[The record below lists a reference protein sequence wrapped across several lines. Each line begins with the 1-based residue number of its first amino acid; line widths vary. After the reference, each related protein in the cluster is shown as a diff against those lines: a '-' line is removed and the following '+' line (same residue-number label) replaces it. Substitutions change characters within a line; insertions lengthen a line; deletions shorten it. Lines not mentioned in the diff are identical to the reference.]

1 MGHVRIGI
9 CAPSTPFS
17 RDDADRVTA
26 VAAESHPD
34 AELIFEDQ
42 CYANAGHFAGDD
54 ELRRWA
60 LVAMANDPVFDA
72 IWFARGGYGA
82 ARIAED
88 ALAQLKEPAYDKLYM
103 GYSDG
108 GNILAALY
116 GAGIGEQ
123 AHGPMPVDIR
133 RPDGDEAI
141 RRALDWMV
149 SRDKSALEPSILS
162 GEKYAAFNLTTLA
175 MMAGTPLLPD
185 LSGHI
190 LMIEEI
196 SEYLYAFDRAMFN
209 ITTHLA
215 GAGLT
220 GLRLGR
226 VNGVPE
232 NERPFGETEEEITRR
247 WCERSGI
254 PYLGRADIGHDTD
267 NKVVPF
273 GAI

>member
-1 MGHVRIGI
+1 MAKTRIGI

-17 RDDADRVTA
+17 RDDAARVIA
-26 VAAESHPD
+26 IAAESHPD

-60 LVAMANDPVFDA
+60 LTEMANDPIFDA

-88 ALAQLKEPAYDKLYM
+88 VLAQLKGPAHDKLYM

-108 GNILAALY
+108 GNMLAALY
-116 GAGIGEQ
+116 GAGIGKQ

-133 RPDGDEAI
+133 RPAGETAV
-141 RRALDWMV
+141 RRALDWLV
-149 SRDKSALEPSILS
+149 SRDKSALEPSIIS
-162 GEKYAAFNLTTLA
+162 GQKYAAFNLTTLA
-175 MMAGTPLLPD
+175 MMVGTPLLPN

-190 LMIEEI
+190 LMVEEI

-209 ITTHLA
+209 VTTHLKD
-215 GAGLT
+215 AGLT

-226 VNGVPE
+226 LIGVPE
-232 NERPFGETEEEITRR
+232 NERPFGENEEEIATR

-254 PYLGRADIGHDTD
+254 AYLGRADIGHDIE